1 MNSYRF
7 RIFVGGNPNIG
18 CCWPMGCRLMGWPM
32 GYWYAWSSSAW
43 CIFCP
48 RPFGHCTIIT
58 IYSAATTDMGWCWPM
73 GCRLMGWPMGYWCS
87 SIILISVWTILT
99 SAYYTRHFHSTVHW
113 SMILTFHGRIYYYF
127 CCITIIYDVVYDLVV
142 YAITVKLVI
151 ILMSRSTYSRGVR
164 FHVDIWGHC
173 RHGWVH
179 SRQVGWG
186 WRRRGWNWKIKRKKF
201 VKSKYIMETPMDI

>member
-18 CCWPMGCRLMGWPM
+18 C
-32 GYWYAWSSSAW
+32 
-43 CIFCP
+43 
-48 RPFGHCTIIT
+48 
-58 IYSAATTDMGWCWPM
+58 CWPM

-113 SMILTFHGRIYYYF
+113 SMILTFHGRIYYCF

-151 ILMSRSTYSRGVR
+151 ILMSRSGGGGVR

-173 RHGWVH
+173 RGHGCGH
-179 SRQVGWG
+179 PRQVGG
-186 WRRRGWNWKIKRKKF
+186 WRWRGWWNWVYWNRM
-201 VKSKYIMETPMDI
+201 SSL